1 MSGCKVEDKTVW
13 QQNSDIVDTNLNGL
27 ERLLVTIVPVHF
39 EVYFKHNTIV
49 EPKQKH
55 YLVAVIENLLDV
67 AKDQKWDLVKQGD
80 FRYFFNGNYWQ
91 GVSREDTKR
100 FLMQVAIKQG
110 YSEIESKGYEFLDK
124 LFKQFIALA
133 HLETKTK
140 NINKVMIN
148 LQNGTFEVG
157 SSIKLREFDKAD
169 FLTYQLPFSYN
180 KNATAPKFTEFLNY
194 VLPDNGCQKLLQE
207 YCGYIFTKNL
217 KLEKCLILYGTGA
230 NGKSVIVDIMN
241 ALLGVQ
247 NVTNYSLASLSQ
259 EHNRANI
266 KDVLV
271 NWGYEIHGNLDSDTF
286 KNLTSGEPIQA
297 RLKYGNS
304 FMMTDY
310 AKLAFNANSLP
321 KDVEHNEAFYRRFM
335 IIPFEV
341 TIPEGKRDANL
352 AKDIITNELEGVFN
366 WIVEG
371 LKRLVDQK
379 SFSSS
384 AKSKDALEAYKK
396 ESDTV
401 ALFID
406 DSGYKSSLEKKS
418 ATKLLFAEYIQF
430 CKDNGFRSLNIRN
443 FSRRL
448 QFLGFEYIKSN
459 GFTGFYMTINSE

>member
-1 MSGCKVEDKTVW
+1 
-13 QQNSDIVDTNLNGL
+13 
-27 ERLLVTIVPVHF
+27 
-39 EVYFKHNTIV
+39 
-49 EPKQKH
+49 
-55 YLVAVIENLLDV
+55 
-67 AKDQKWDLVKQGD
+67 
-80 FRYFFNGNYWQ
+80 
-91 GVSREDTKR
+91 
-100 FLMQVAIKQG
+100 
-110 YSEIESKGYEFLDK
+110 DK

-133 HLETKTK
+133 HLEAKVK
-140 NINKVMIN
+140 NLNKVMIN

-157 SSIKLREFDKAD
+157 SIIKLREFDKSD
-169 FLTYQLPFSYN
+169 FLTYQLPFSYS
-180 KNATAPKFTEFLNY
+180 KDAIAPKFRGFLNN
-194 VLPDNGCQKLLQE
+194 VLPDQDCQKLLQE

-230 NGKSVIVDIMN
+230 NGKSVIVDVMN
-241 ALLGVQ
+241 ALLGIQ

-341 TIPEGKRDANL
+341 TIPQDKRDANL
-352 AKDIITNELEGVFN
+352 AKDIITSELEGVFN
-366 WIVEG
+366 WIIEG

-379 SFSSS
+379 SFSDSV
-384 AKSKDALEAYKK
+384 KSKEALDAYKK

-401 ALFID
+401 ALFVED
-406 DSGYKSSLEKKS
+406 NSYRKSLDKKI
-418 ATKLLFAEYIQF
+418 ATKTMFSEYIQF

-443 FSRRL
+443 FSSRL

-459 GFTGFYMTINSE
+459 GFTGFYMNITSE